1 MQDYLNKN
9 GTASLVKYVK
19 NKMATL
25 CFNSL
30 KGEQKTYALHAFCNS
45 DDFQIN

>member
-1 MQDYLNKN
+1 MQDYLNKK
-9 GTASLVKYVK
+9 SPVSSVKCAR
-19 NKMATL
+19 NEMAIL

-45 DDFQIN
+45 DDFQII